1 MKDWQVILLRIMIKR
16 IGMFVVNENKCYKL
30 FYDEKVVMRRE
41 AIELMAGWK
50 WLNGERMREGKIK
63 KRMNEVVGEKH

>member
-1 MKDWQVILLRIMIKR
+1 MKINVTN
-16 IGMFVVNENKCYKL
+16 F

-63 KRMNEVVGEKH
+63 KKNEYERGRGRKTLKNITVGLDENPY